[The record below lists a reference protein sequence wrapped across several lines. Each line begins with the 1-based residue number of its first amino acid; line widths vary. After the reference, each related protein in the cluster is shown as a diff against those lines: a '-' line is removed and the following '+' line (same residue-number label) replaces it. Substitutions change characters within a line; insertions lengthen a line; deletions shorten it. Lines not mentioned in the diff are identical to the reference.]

1 MERFVEGMKLRDE
14 RGFTSV
20 GMAVALLL
28 TLALLF
34 STAQVYR
41 LNSASA
47 EIQEVAD
54 VAALAAESEVADFI
68 WAARKAD
75 AVVLTMTLVALSLYS
90 VGVVALC
97 LPVADTLAPKV
108 LEMAG
113 KVLKARNSFAEKAA
127 EGLNKLQEALPFV
140 AAAKAAATASANNG
154 TGVAEASYQ
163 AIALLVPSEGEP
175 IEVPGAEGVE
185 DLVDA
190 IDQQAPAIQQA
201 SAEAEEAAAQRLR
214 GAASLLPVRARGDA
228 GEPA

>member
-1 MERFVEGMKLRDE
+1 MRKGVAMERFVEGMKLCDE

-75 AVVLTMTLVALSLYS
+75 AVVLTMTLVALSLYG
-90 VGVVALC
+90 VGVWRCAC
-97 LPVADTLAPKV
+97 PWRTPWRPRCSRWR
-108 LEMAG
+108 
-113 KVLKARNSFAEKAA
+113 ARCSRR
-127 EGLNKLQEALPFV
+127 
-140 AAAKAAATASANNG
+140 ATAS
-154 TGVAEASYQ
+154 
-163 AIALLVPSEGEP
+163 PRRRP
-175 IEVPGAEGVE
+175 
-185 DLVDA
+185 
-190 IDQQAPAIQQA
+190 
-201 SAEAEEAAAQRLR
+201 
-214 GAASLLPVRARGDA
+214 RA
-228 GEPA
+228 

>member
-1 MERFVEGMKLRDE
+1 MKLCDE

-75 AVVLTMTLVALSLYS
+75 AVVLTMTLVALSLYG

-97 LPVADTLAPKV
+97 LPVADSLAPKL

-127 EGLNKLQEALPFV
+127 DGETIDYEAAVGGKLQLAPSGEARAALATDYARMVEDGLLLEDAEPFEALIERC
-140 AAAKAAATASANNG
+140 AD
-154 TGVAEASYQ
+154 VAERANR
-163 AIALLVPSEGEP
+163 A
-175 IEVPGAEGVE
+175 AE
-185 DLVDA
+185 
-190 IDQQAPAIQQA
+190 
-201 SAEAEEAAAQRLR
+201 
-214 GAASLLPVRARGDA
+214 
-228 GEPA
+228 